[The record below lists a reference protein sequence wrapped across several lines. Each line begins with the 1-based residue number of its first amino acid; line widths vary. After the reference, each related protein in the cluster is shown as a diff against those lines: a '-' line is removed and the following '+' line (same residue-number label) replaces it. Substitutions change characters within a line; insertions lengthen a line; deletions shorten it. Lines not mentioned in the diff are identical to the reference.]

1 MTRALRMCDSWCFV
15 RNLTLL
21 RSCTSFCRTPTT
33 QLVLRGYGEW
43 MSHNKRKGEPPEP
56 HSRSDRVVMARGRW
70 YVTTRERV
78 DVGPYETKE
87 EAEIAANHLAKAL
100 DGVDEPAVAVA

>member
-1 MTRALRMCDSWCFV
+1 
-15 RNLTLL
+15 
-21 RSCTSFCRTPTT
+21 
-33 QLVLRGYGEW
+33 
-43 MSHNKRKGEPPEP
+43 MSHNNRKGEPPER

-87 EAEIAANHLAKAL
+87 AAIVAAEQLGRAL
-100 DGVDEPAVAVA
+100 DGVDDPMIALAFIREFVRRRDAA